1 MRQRTPILTLP
12 EGKSQGPAL
21 PGFEHLTAAR
31 RERKQA
37 EAQAIED
44 ARAFL
49 GTPGPAARLPQ
60 SIFHFDRGDQVAAL
74 VAAREDAPDVGFM
87 ARLLALCAL
96 PRTNPGKRLQYT
108 RVNGPYE
115 LVMSCTGRARLP
127 YGILPRLLLAWVCSE
142 AVRTQSRVL
151 TLGASLAAF
160 MRKLGMENRSGGVRG
175 DTTRLRHQMDRLFNA
190 SIVLTYT
197 GPGEAMRMGSLV
209 TDQMHLWWDERR
221 PDTPVMWE
229 STIELGE
236 KFFNEIIRN
245 PIPIDLHTLKA
256 LKRSALGVDLYLWL
270 VYRTFSLKA
279 PLRLSWKAL
288 YQQFGAEQVGGDQLA
303 VWNFRRQCIR
313 ELGKIRTAWPE
324 FTFGLPYGALVI
336 HPTTPRILPGRDGYR
351 VNPGSLRRAGG
362 ARGTARGPLR
372 P

>member
-1 MRQRTPILTLP
+1 MP
-12 EGKSQGPAL
+12 EGKAQGPAL

-74 VAAREDAPDVGFM
+74 VAAREDAPDIGFM

-190 SIVLTYT
+190 SIVLEYD
-197 GPGEAMRMGSLV
+197 GPGESMRVGSLV
-209 TDQMHLWWDERR
+209 TDRMRLWWNERR
-221 PDTPVMWE
+221 PDTPVLWE
-229 STIELGE
+229 STIRLGE
-236 KFFNEIIRN
+236 DFFADVGCGAAGTRAVAAGVCPRASQRPAAGRRVEPVI
-245 PIPIDLHTLKA
+245 
-256 LKRSALGVDLYLWL
+256 SAAACGAVRAW
-270 VYRTFSLKA
+270 TFW
-279 PLRLSWKAL
+279 PMRMT
-288 YQQFGAEQVGGDQLA
+288 VP
-303 VWNFRRQCIR
+303 VCHRR
-313 ELGKIRTAWPE
+313 
-324 FTFGLPYGALVI
+324 
-336 HPTTPRILPGRDGYR
+336 
-351 VNPGSLRRAGG
+351 
-362 ARGTARGPLR
+362 RGTWLIGLGTCGGLVSGGGLS
-372 P
+372 

>member
-12 EGKSQGPAL
+12 EGKAQGPAL

-190 SIVLTYT
+190 SIVLDVR
-197 GPGEAMRMGSLV
+197 PGRGNRCGSGSLV
-209 TDQMHLWWDERR
+209 TDRDAFVVERA
-221 PDTPVMWE
+221 TAGYAGPV
-229 STIELGE
+229 G
-236 KFFNEIIRN
+236 KHDPPRGRFF
-245 PIPIDLHTLKA
+245 
-256 LKRSALGVDLYLWL
+256 
-270 VYRTFSLKA
+270 
-279 PLRLSWKAL
+279 
-288 YQQFGAEQVGGDQLA
+288 
-303 VWNFRRQCIR
+303 C
-313 ELGKIRTAWPE
+313 
-324 FTFGLPYGALVI
+324 
-336 HPTTPRILPGRDGYR
+336 
-351 VNPGSLRRAGG
+351 
-362 ARGTARGPLR
+362 
-372 P
+372 